1 MAPITCLIQT
11 RSIHYI
17 CCYIRNT
24 VAQLVKNPPAMRETR
39 VPSRVGKIPWRRNRL
54 PIPVFL
60 PGEFHELYSPWGRKE
75 LDTTEQ
81 FSLSL
86 SRNISLVYRRRIC
99 FCSSWSIQNRLVLFE
114 VCIPRWCSDEE
125 AACNAGDT
133 GLIPGSGR
141 SPGEGN
147 GNPLQY
153 SCLGNAMDR
162 GAWRA
167 AVHGVTNSRT

>member
-1 MAPITCLIQT
+1 MART
-11 RSIHYI
+11 S
-17 CCYIRNT
+17 
-24 VAQLVKNPPAMRETR
+24 
-39 VPSRVGKIPWRRNRL
+39 
-54 PIPVFL
+54 VFL
-60 PGEFHELYSPWGRKE
+60 PGKSHEWGSVMGYSPWGRKE

-153 SCLGNAMDR
+153 SCLGNPMDR
-162 GAWRA
+162 EAWWVI
-167 AVHGVTNSRT
+167 VHGVAEELDTVTKEQTTFKVQPSRDMKRACWIWGRCSSVDF